1 MNEFF
6 LQPGMLY
13 LAAGAVVPVI
23 IHLLRR
29 RQVAVVR
36 FPALRFLRRSTR
48 RSARRT
54 NLKQLLLL
62 LLRIAAIVLLAA
74 LLARPRPVG
83 GGRMPNDEIRMPN
96 AAPRVVIVLDDS
108 LSMSYRS
115 GSTAWFERARS
126 SAMEI
131 LDGLSAWPGA
141 GGPEVAVT
149 TTGRPVVQ
157 FVTDHDEARGRL
169 LALRPT
175 MAGGTCWAALEQA
188 AAALKERADGGASL
202 YLLTDMTRSAWH
214 GLEARRATPLDLG
227 PRAELDIVTV
237 GEEDAA
243 NLAVTGVGHEGEPTL
258 QGAVLNL
265 KAELLCV
272 GAAREESV
280 QFEFDGRVIG
290 RRTVRL
296 GPEARGPGE
305 TTSVALRVPITS
317 PGHHWGRVSLLNADA
332 LPQDDAR
339 AFSLTSTRAIR
350 VLCVDADGGGGWTG
364 GSAFFRRALRPWQ
377 DEARGI
383 FHVKTV
389 RPEELEREP
398 LGDVDLVA
406 LIDTPAPPPKAWER
420 LAAFVSGGGALLV
433 SVGAEADA
441 EGYAAEHVARVLP
454 AGLGRVYRP
463 APPSGDAPAPGMRI
477 RVVGARHPLT
487 LALDEAGADMGR
499 STWLAARRIEPSGAA
514 EEVLSFG
521 PDLPALVLGGLGG
534 GRTAVFAGG
543 MGPGWSNFPREPEFV
558 PFCHEL
564 ALYLTAASAGRP
576 SAFLVG
582 EHVPIRFD
590 PAARPTTVAVTPP
603 GEQEPVLLTPGTTPG
618 RRIFWKT
625 GRPGYYRVKFSGGG
639 DGWEEGFAVN
649 TAPLES
655 DLRRVAAEDVRAA
668 IRAAAVRVHADAA
681 ALRAARGAS
690 GQWPGSRG
698 GFDPTSLV
706 ALLALAACLAEVIL
720 ANRIYRP
727 SRQE

>member
-1 MNEFF
+1 
-6 LQPGMLY
+6 MLY

-29 RQVAVVR
+29 RHVAVVR
-36 FPALRFLRRSTR
+36 FPALRFLRLSTR

-74 LLARPRPVG
+74 LLARPKRVG
-83 GGRMPNDEIRMPN
+83 G
-96 AAPRVVIVLDDS
+96 AALRVDAQGAGAVPRVILVLDDS

-115 GSTAWFERARS
+115 GGTAWFERARS

-131 LDGLSAWPGA
+131 LDGLSAGPGA

-188 AAALKERADGGASL
+188 GAALKERADDGANV

-214 GLEARRATPLDLG
+214 GLEAHRATPLNLG

-237 GEEDAA
+237 GEDDAA
-243 NLAVTGVGHEGEPTL
+243 NLAVTGVGHEGEPAL

-280 QFEFDGRVIG
+280 QFDFDGRVIG

-296 GPEARGPGE
+296 GAGE

-339 AFSLTSTRAIR
+339 AFSFTSTRAIR
-350 VLCVDADGGGGWTG
+350 VLCVDAEGGGGWTG

-433 SVGAEADA
+433 SVGAGADA
-441 EGYAAEHVARVLP
+441 EGYAAAHVARVLP

-463 APPSGDAPAPGMRI
+463 APLSGDAPAPGMRI

-487 LALDEAGADMGR
+487 RALDEAGADMGR

-564 ALYLTAASAGRP
+564 ALYLTAASAGRL
-576 SAFLVG
+576 SAFLVA

-603 GEQEPVLLTPGTTPG
+603 GEREPVLLMPGTTPG

-639 DGWEEGFAVN
+639 GGWEEGFAVN

-668 IRAAAVRVHADAA
+668 IRAAGVRVHADTS
-681 ALRAARGAS
+681 ALRAARGPR
-690 GQWPGSRG
+690 GQWPGGRG

-706 ALLALAACLAEVIL
+706 ALLALAACVAEVIL